1 MDNNTRPF
9 STLAREGFERS
20 LHACRATTDTFAVT
34 IDTHTMILAAQ
45 ESVDDALV
53 VHLLADGTGETLVVG
68 NPSLQL
74 RIDMA
79 NVLVGVAQT
88 WQHVGVPANG
98 AKQAAAG
105 CYGGLS

>member
-1 MDNNTRPF
+1 MDDNTRPF
-9 STLAREGFERS
+9 TDKARDGFECGMS
-20 LHACRATTDTFAVT
+20 IYKDVTDTFSIT
-34 IDTHTMILAAQ
+34 IDTHTMILCVQ
-45 ESVDDALV
+45 ESMDASIV
-53 VHLLADGTGETLVVG
+53 VHLLADGTGETLIVG
-68 NPSLQL
+68 DPSLQL